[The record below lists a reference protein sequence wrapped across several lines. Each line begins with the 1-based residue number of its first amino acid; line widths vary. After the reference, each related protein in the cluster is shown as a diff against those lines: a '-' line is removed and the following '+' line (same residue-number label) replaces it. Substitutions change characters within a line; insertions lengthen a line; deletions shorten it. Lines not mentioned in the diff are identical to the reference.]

1 MFLRIP
7 RPIGLIALVS
17 TLFLAGASVS
27 MPVDVARADDC
38 LAAPN
43 SPAPP
48 GSHWY
53 YRMDWAKQRKCW
65 YLRAPGQPS
74 QQAAAQVEPEA
85 APSASVAAPSIATPV
100 AAAPVGAAN
109 SATPGDGAAS
119 LPRVKML
126 SVKRQPAP
134 TISATTNEPLR
145 QTRRTEVPR
154 PRFRRRSCRRKTR
167 RRPAFGRQRRR
178 RRPPR
183 YGPIL
188 RSRLLRPRR
197 GIRSQF
203 QTMPAMARF
212 DVRPTL

>member
-1 MFLRIP
+1 MLRTRMIVSLRRTLLRRRGAIGTIAWIGRSSASAGTCALPAKRRNKRLRKSSP
-7 RPIGLIALVS
+7 RP
-17 TLFLAGASVS
+17 
-27 MPVDVARADDC
+27 RHRRR
-38 LAAPN
+38 
-43 SPAPP
+43 SP
-48 GSHWY
+48 
-53 YRMDWAKQRKCW
+53 
-65 YLRAPGQPS
+65 
-74 QQAAAQVEPEA
+74 
-85 APSASVAAPSIATPV
+85 APSIATPV

-134 TISATTNEPLR
+134 MISATTNEPAHAE
-145 QTRRTEVPR
+145 TRRTEVPR
-154 PRFRRRSCRRKTR
+154 PRFRRRSCRRKTQ

-178 RRPPR
+178 RRPR
-183 YGPIL
+183 RCGPIL